1 MQAGLIFYQ
10 AHRTFEN
17 KITAERF
24 LSSAGCPLADTRAVP
39 DSRGLFGALST
50 LLHTCDLVLVVSA
63 AAGGLY
69 GENEPLAS
77 AQLFGR
83 LGVETGP
90 GGSAPARGC
99 GLRGPAGKRRKR
111 SLCPAG

>member
-63 AAGGLY
+63 AAGGL
-69 GENEPLAS
+69 
-77 AQLFGR
+77 
-83 LGVETGP
+83 
-90 GGSAPARGC
+90 
-99 GLRGPAGKRRKR
+99 
-111 SLCPAG
+111 